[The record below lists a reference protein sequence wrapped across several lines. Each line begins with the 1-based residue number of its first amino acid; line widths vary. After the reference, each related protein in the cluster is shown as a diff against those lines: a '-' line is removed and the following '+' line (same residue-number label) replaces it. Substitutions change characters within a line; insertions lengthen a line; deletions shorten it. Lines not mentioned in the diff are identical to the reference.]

1 MNIHLTNVKKRGG
14 GLLLAI
20 LRFNKEITVGDYIG

>member
-1 MNIHLTNVKKRGG
+1 MNIHLTNVKG
-14 GLLLAI
+14 GLVLAI